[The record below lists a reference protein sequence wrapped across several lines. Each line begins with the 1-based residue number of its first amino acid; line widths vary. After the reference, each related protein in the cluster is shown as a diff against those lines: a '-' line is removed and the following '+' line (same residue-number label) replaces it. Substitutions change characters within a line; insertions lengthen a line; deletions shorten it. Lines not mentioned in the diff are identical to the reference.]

1 MLLIYSKPVPNRLKY
16 IARLLLTELFGI
28 ETEFTDQEDVFSSFA
43 GPKINYSA
51 VQLAGG
57 LNIVPAPLLFGTGVV
72 ETPVDVEKRG
82 EEVLLFPSGGGDLP
96 LDPFAASFFLVT
108 RFEEY
113 ENSQRDKY
121 GRFDPAHS
129 LARKYNFLDRPV
141 VNLWARM
148 LTGRL
153 LEMFPGLAIAE
164 PSFRYTPTIDVD
176 HAFAYHSRTVIRTL
190 GGIGRSISRAEFGKV
205 ADRLLVISG
214 FRDDPFDTFAYIR
227 KFHADLD
234 ISPLFFI
241 LFADY
246 GGKDNN
252 VTLRKK
258 RFRHLLATLADER
271 PPGIHPSLSSNRS
284 PGRLESEINGL
295 SAVTGRE
302 ITASRQHFL
311 KFSFPRTFRHL
322 VSYGITDDY
331 SMGYASDCGFRAGIA
346 SPFRFFDLYRN
357 EMTPLV
363 IHPVAAMD
371 VTFRDYLH
379 LGAPETSAR
388 IRQLADSVRAV
399 NGEFV
404 SLWHN
409 ESLSEQGRW
418 KGWRNVFE
426 ETTAYAA
433 GLQQ

>member
-28 ETEFTDQEDVFSSFA
+28 ETEFTENPDVFESFS
-43 GPKINYSA
+43 GPKINYSNR
-51 VQLAGG
+51 QMSRG
-57 LNIVPAPLLFGTGVV
+57 LHILPAPLLFGTGVV
-72 ETPVDVEKRG
+72 ESPVDIERRG
-82 EEVLLFPSGGGDLP
+82 EEVFLFPSRGGAFP
-96 LDPFAASFFLVT
+96 FDPFAASFYLVS
-108 RFEEY
+108 RYEEY
-113 ENSQRDKY
+113 ENSQKDKY
-121 GRFDPAHS
+121 GRFDPAQS
-129 LARKYNFLDRPV
+129 LARIHGFLDRPV
-141 VNLWARM
+141 VNQWARM
-148 LTGRL
+148 LADRL
-153 LEMFPGLAIAE
+153 REMFPGLTLAE
-164 PSFRYTPTIDVD
+164 PSYRYTPTIDVD
-176 HAFAYHSRTVIRTL
+176 HAFAYRSRTVFRTL

-205 ADRLLVISG
+205 ADRLMVISG
-214 FRDDPFDTFAYIR
+214 FRDDPYDTFAYIR
-227 KFHADLD
+227 KFHAGLDL
-234 ISPLFFI
+234 SPLFFI
-241 LFADY
+241 LYADY

-258 RFRHLLATLADER
+258 RFRRLLATLADER
-271 PPGIHPSLSSNRS
+271 APGIHPSLSSNRS
-284 PGRLESEINGL
+284 PGRLENEINGL

-322 VSYGITDDY
+322 VTYGITDDY

-357 EMTPLV
+357 EITPLV

-371 VTFRDYLH
+371 VTFRDYRH
-379 LGAPETSAR
+379 LGPPEAAAL
-388 IRQLADSVRAV
+388 IRQLADRVRAV

-418 KGWRNVFE
+418 KGWRNIFE